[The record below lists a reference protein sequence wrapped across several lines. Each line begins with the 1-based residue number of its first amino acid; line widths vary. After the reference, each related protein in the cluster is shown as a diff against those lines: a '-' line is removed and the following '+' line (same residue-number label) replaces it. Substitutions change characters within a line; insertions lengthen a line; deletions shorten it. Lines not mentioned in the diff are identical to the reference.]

1 MPRTAGPHGRASHP
15 VADRRVGGCHRCGW
29 PDRPGGFPE
38 GKHPNVCAPD
48 HLLRWSLSVTERDRA
63 NGFAWVRRDALGGVA
78 RCPAHSE
85 SDRTTPFRTAVV
97 ARAGFNYV
105 RGKRLAL
112 RRVSGCRQH
121 TLRPLS
127 DLVDDYRDDIKAIV
141 CSHHGLAVAV
151 FGSIARGDDQLGSDL
166 DFLVELDPDAR
177 PIEILSIGVALEDA
191 LEVPVDV
198 GTPEALR
205 ANIRAAVLTEA
216 IWL

>member
-1 MPRTAGPHGRASHP
+1 
-15 VADRRVGGCHRCGW
+15 
-29 PDRPGGFPE
+29 
-38 GKHPNVCAPD
+38 
-48 HLLRWSLSVTERDRA
+48 
-63 NGFAWVRRDALGGVA
+63 
-78 RCPAHSE
+78 
-85 SDRTTPFRTAVV
+85 
-97 ARAGFNYV
+97 
-105 RGKRLAL
+105 
-112 RRVSGCRQH
+112 VSGCRQH

-216 IWL
+216 IWP